1 MRQPA
6 SVGHSLAGGDES
18 QPGTRAL
25 VPVATAVTAFVG
37 RTLKGPVNEPVCIN
51 SLAQYAQVFGGQW
64 QSAPLSAA
72 VEHYFE
78 HGGELAV
85 IVRVAS
91 GGQAPT
97 IDLPAGAQM
106 LVLVG
111 ICPGSREFL
120 RASVDYDG
128 IDPVNRTQFNLTVQR
143 LRTAGSGLVE
153 QQEVFRRC
161 SITPGVDRDL
171 RSVLMGSRL
180 VRVQGNLTAV
190 RPQPTRSAS
199 EPAEVNFIDCN
210 FDGNDGQPLSDYD
223 IIGNH
228 SLRSGLFALDAGP
241 AFNFLCIPDLA
252 PGQPVGMATLVV
264 ATRFC
269 RKNHALLLVD
279 PPPQWSDA
287 EAALAQLPEWPFSSA
302 DAVMFYPR
310 VRLASRQSQSTVV
323 SGSAAVVAGLLARNS
338 RKEPRWWQAE
348 GIELALADAAE
359 PAVLVSDSQRRAL
372 AQAGINTLSSRRAD
386 ALTPNAPCTLLSS
399 ALGHEPQT
407 LLAKRLELW
416 LAATI
421 ERGTRWALNRR
432 GDPAVWARVQ
442 QQVAELL
449 EQLQATGA
457 LPQTGTELFAI
468 CDQRLNEPRVY
479 ANPTLRLLYGV
490 STQGTGK
497 YCAWLVVH
505 EAAGSSTRRVSVS
518 RMATSGR
525 YVAAEIEADLLRN
538 LPR

>member
-18 QPGTRAL
+18 QPGARAL

-72 VEHYFE
+72 VEQYFE

-97 IDLPAGAQM
+97 LDLPAGEQT

-128 IDPVNRTQFNLTVQR
+128 IDPANRTQFNLTVQR
-143 LRTAGSGLVE
+143 LRTAGSALVE
-153 QQEVFRRC
+153 QQEVFRRW

-180 VRVQGNLTAV
+180 VRVQGRLTAV
-190 RPQPTRSAS
+190 RPQPTRSAA
-199 EPAEVNFIDCN
+199 EPAAANFIDCN

-279 PPPQWSDA
+279 PPLQWGDA
-287 EAALAQLPEWPFSSA
+287 ETALAQLPQWPFHSA

-310 VRLASRQSQSTVV
+310 VRLAGRQGPSTEVL
-323 SGSAAVVAGLLARNS
+323 GSAAVVAGLLARHS
-338 RKEPRWWQAE
+338 RAEARWWQTG
-348 GIELALADAAE
+348 GIALALADAAE
-359 PAVLVSDSQRRAL
+359 PAALVSDSQRKAL
-372 AQAGINTLSSRRAD
+372 AQAGINTLSRRSD
-386 ALTPNAPCTLLSS
+386 ALAANAPCTLLS
-399 ALGHEPQT
+399 AQGQEPQT

-442 QQVAELL
+442 QQVSELL

-457 LPQTGTELFAI
+457 LPQTGTELFVI
-468 CDQRLNEPRVY
+468 CDQRLNEARVY

-490 STQGTGK
+490 STQGTGQ

-525 YVAAEIEADLLRN
+525 HVAAEIEADLLRN

>member
-6 SVGHSLAGGDES
+6 AVGHSLASGDES
-18 QPGTRAL
+18 LPGTRAL

-72 VEHYFE
+72 VEQYFE

-97 IDLPAGAQM
+97 IDLPAGEQT

-128 IDPVNRTQFNLTVQR
+128 IDPANRTQFNLVVQR
-143 LRTAGSGLVE
+143 VRTAGSGLVE
-153 QQEVFRRC
+153 QQEVFRRL
-161 SITPGVDRDL
+161 SIVPGVERDV

-180 VRVQGNLTAV
+180 VRVQGNLTAQ

-199 EPAEVNFIDCN
+199 EPAAASFIDCN
-210 FDGNDGQPLSDYD
+210 ADGSDGQPLSDYD

-241 AFNFLCIPDLA
+241 AFNFLCIPDLS
-252 PGQPVGMATLVV
+252 PQQSVGMATLVV
-264 ATRFC
+264 AARFC

-279 PPPQWSDA
+279 PPLQWGDA
-287 EAALAQLPEWPFSSA
+287 ETALAQLPQWAFHSA

-310 VRLASRQSQSTVV
+310 VRLADRQGQPAAML
-323 SGSAAVVAGLLARNS
+323 GSAAVVAGVIARNS
-338 RKEPRWWQAE
+338 REEARWWEVA
-348 GIELALADAAE
+348 GVELALADAAE
-359 PAVLVSDSQRRAL
+359 PAVAVSEAQRKAL
-372 AQAGINTLSSRRAD
+372 AQAGINTLSNRRTD
-386 ALTPNAPCTLLSS
+386 ALARHAPGTLL
-399 ALGHEPQT
+399 AVQGHEPQA

-416 LAATI
+416 LSATI

-432 GDPAVWARVQ
+432 ADPAVWARAQ
-442 QQVAELL
+442 QQVAEFL

-457 LPQTGTELFAI
+457 LPQTGTEPFVI
-468 CDQRLNEPRVY
+468 CDQRLNEPRAY
-479 ANPTLRLLYGV
+479 ANPSLRLLYGL
-490 STQGTGK
+490 STQRTGQ

-505 EAAGSSTRRVSVS
+505 EASGSSTRRVSVS
-518 RMATSGR
+518 RLATSGR
-525 YVAAEIEADLLRN
+525 HVAAEIEADLLRN

>member
-18 QPGTRAL
+18 LPGSRAL

-72 VEHYFE
+72 VEQYFE

-97 IDLPAGAQM
+97 LDLPAGEQT

-128 IDPVNRTQFNLTVQR
+128 IDPANRTQFNLVVQR

-171 RSVLMGSRL
+171 RSVLIGSRL

-190 RPQPTRSAS
+190 RPQPTRSAA
-199 EPAEVNFIDCN
+199 EPAAANFIDCN

-252 PGQPVGMATLVV
+252 PGQSVGMATLVV

-279 PPPQWSDA
+279 PPLQWCDA
-287 EAALAQLPEWPFSSA
+287 ETALAQLPQWPFHSA

-310 VRLASRQSQSTVV
+310 VRLADPQSKATTIF
-323 SGSAAVVAGLLARNS
+323 GSAAVVAGLMARNS
-338 RKEPRWWQAE
+338 SADARWWQTE
-348 GIELALADAAE
+348 GVQLALADAAE
-359 PAVLVSDSQRRAL
+359 PAVAVSEAQRKAL
-372 AQAGINTLSSRRAD
+372 AQAGINTLTDSRHGASVP
-386 ALTPNAPCTLLSS
+386 LVPYTLLG
-399 ALGHEPQT
+399 AQGHEPQT

-416 LAATI
+416 LAASI

-442 QQVAELL
+442 QQVSELL

-457 LPQTGTELFAI
+457 LPQTGTELFVI
-468 CDQRLNEPRVY
+468 CDQRLNEARVY

-490 STQGTGK
+490 STQGTGQ

-525 YVAAEIEADLLRN
+525 HVAAEIEADLLRN

>member
-6 SVGHSLAGGDES
+6 AVGHSLAGGDES

-72 VEHYFE
+72 VEQYFE

-97 IDLPAGAQM
+97 IDLPAGEQT

-128 IDPVNRTQFNLTVQR
+128 IDPANRTQFNLVVQR

-153 QQEVFRRC
+153 QQEVFRRL
-161 SITPGVDRDL
+161 SIAPGVERDV

-199 EPAEVNFIDCN
+199 EPAAAHFIDCN
-210 FDGNDGQPLSDYD
+210 VDGSDGLPLSDYD

-241 AFNFLCIPDLA
+241 AFNFLCIPDLS
-252 PGQPVGMATLVV
+252 PGQSVGMTTLVV
-264 ATRFC
+264 AARFC

-279 PPPQWSDA
+279 PPSQWSDA
-287 EAALAQLPEWPFSSA
+287 ETALTQLPQWPFHSA

-310 VRLASRQSQSTVV
+310 VRLADRQSQAKTVL
-323 SGSAAVVAGLLARNS
+323 GSAAVVAGLLARNS
-338 RKEPRWWQAE
+338 REEARWWEAE
-348 GIELALADAAE
+348 GLELALADAAE
-359 PAVLVSDSQRRAL
+359 PAVAVSEAQRTAL
-372 AQAGINTLSSRRAD
+372 AQAGINTLSNRRAD
-386 ALTPNAPCTLLSS
+386 AVTRQVPCTMLS
-399 ALGHEPQT
+399 AQGHEPQT

-432 GDPAVWARVQ
+432 ADPAVWARIQ

-457 LPQTGTELFAI
+457 LPQTGTELFVI

-479 ANPTLRLLYGV
+479 ANPTLRLLYGI
-490 STQGTGK
+490 STSHTGQ

-525 YVAAEIEADLLRN
+525 HVAAEIEADLLRN

>member
-18 QPGTRAL
+18 QPGARAL

-72 VEHYFE
+72 VEQYFE

-97 IDLPAGAQM
+97 LDLPAGEQT

-128 IDPVNRTQFNLTVQR
+128 IDPANRTQFNLTVQR
-143 LRTAGSGLVE
+143 LRTAGSALVE

-180 VRVQGNLTAV
+180 VRVQGRLTAV

-279 PPPQWSDA
+279 PPLQWGDA
-287 EAALAQLPEWPFSSA
+287 ETALAQLPQWPFHSA

-310 VRLASRQSQSTVV
+310 VRLAGRQGPSTEVL
-323 SGSAAVVAGLLARNS
+323 GSAAVVAGLLARHS
-338 RKEPRWWQAE
+338 RAEARWGQTG
-348 GIELALADAAE
+348 GIALALADAAE
-359 PAVLVSDSQRRAL
+359 PAALVSDSQRKAL
-372 AQAGINTLSSRRAD
+372 AQAGINTLSRRSD
-386 ALTPNAPCTLLSS
+386 ALAANAPCTLLS
-399 ALGHEPQT
+399 AQGQEPQT

-442 QQVAELL
+442 QQVSELL

-457 LPQTGTELFAI
+457 LPQTGTELFVI
-468 CDQRLNEPRVY
+468 CDQRLNEARVY

-490 STQGTGK
+490 STQGTGQ

-525 YVAAEIEADLLRN
+525 HVAAEIEADLLRN